1 MNHFE
6 RRRSKFFSSVC
17 SFEVLKKTRR
27 RRRRRRR
34 RREFLWCVWW
44 VVCFEGARRKG
55 ARYTV

>member
-17 SFEVLKKTRR
+17 SFEVLKKTT

>member
-34 RREFLWCVWW
+34 REFLWCVWW